1 MFIQTEA
8 LPDPDRLKFI
18 PGETVLPGGSAE
30 FPDEESAERS
40 PLAERLFGVDG
51 VAGITLH
58 ADHVV
63 VEKDPDL
70 DWMVMKPMVLGAIMD
85 HYTSGAPVM
94 HGMEAEAPENASVD
108 APADESIV
116 AQIREIID
124 TRIKPA
130 AQQTGGD
137 VDFVDF
143 KNGDV
148 LVEFQGSAF
157 SLIGGMTNVL
167 RHYVPEVIAVKD
179 YRDALPK
186 PGLDTVEA
194 KSIQTVLDERINP
207 AVASHGG
214 HISLIDVQGDI
225 AYVRLEGGC
234 QGCGMAD
241 ATLKQGIETEIRE
254 AVPAISQVL
263 DVTDHA
269 GGTNPYYQPGAM

>member
-51 VAGITLH
+51 VAGISLH
-58 ADHVV
+58 TDHVV

-70 DWMVMKPMVLGAIMD
+70 DWMVMKPMLLGAIMD

-94 HGMEAEAPENASVD
+94 HGMEAEAAED

-130 AQQTGGD
+130 AKQTGGD

-167 RHYVPEVIAVKD
+167 RHYVPEVVAVKD

-207 AVASHGG
+207 AVANHGG

-241 ATLKQGIETEIRE
+241 ATLKQGIETEIKE